1 MKSQSYRNLLSDWE
15 RLLAAVRSSEA
26 ELPVLTAYRL
36 ALENHYETVKAA
48 RARQLS
54 LQEDSQ
60 QATRELRTQIR
71 VGGDEASRLRS
82 QVKALLGPRDPRL
95 RLFGI
100 SPLPLKKSRKKPPCC
115 PRPAEP

>member
-115 PRPAEP
+115 PPAG